1 MITMDALQWVVF
13 GDASATPLA
22 DDKALV
28 RWAQARGL
36 TALDA
41 WHVDNAQQLMIPC
54 HLSRT
59 GINWSFTYPHA
70 PSMELNDVHWDVP
83 ADPSD
88 DPRVLRIVE
97 AIEAGGATTV
107 LEPVRWT
114 LSEWP
119 PYDLH
124 ADADPNM
131 IGQKLGSVYDID
143 VIDDTHIG
151 RYWHYCPDRVALV
164 AEHLEDS
171 ELGQLLDYLE
181 GRVSLTMVNE
191 RLEPHERERFI
202 DQTFLDPNPELSEML
217 TGLLTRALDLPL

>member
-1 MITMDALQWVVF
+1 MITMHALQWVVF
-13 GDASATPLA
+13 GDDGATALA

-28 RWAQARGL
+28 RWAQARQL
-36 TALDA
+36 RSLDA
-41 WHVDNAQQLMIPC
+41 WHAIPGQQIMAPC
-54 HLSRT
+54 HLSRR
-59 GINWSFTYPHA
+59 GISWTFSYPK
-70 PSMELNDVHWDVP
+70 SSTIDFNDVHWDVP

-97 AIEAGGATTV
+97 AIESGASASV

-114 LSEWP
+114 ASEWP

-124 ADADPNM
+124 ADADPNQ

-143 VIDDTHIG
+143 VIDDTRIG
-151 RYWHYCPDRVALV
+151 RYWHYCPERVALV
-164 AEHLEDS
+164 AEQLDDAQ
-171 ELGQLLDYLE
+171 LGQLLDYLE
-181 GRVSLTMVNE
+181 GRVGVTMINE

-202 DQTFLDPNPELSEML
+202 DQTFLEPNPELSEML

>member
-1 MITMDALQWVVF
+1 MITVNALRWVVF
-13 GDASATPLA
+13 GDDGATALA
-22 DDKALV
+22 DDEALV

-36 TALDA
+36 RSVDA
-41 WHVDNAQQLMIPC
+41 WHAEPGQKLMIPC

-59 GINWSFTYPHA
+59 GVNWTFSYPRGI
-70 PSMELNDVHWDVP
+70 SIELNDVQWNVP

-97 AIEAGGATTV
+97 TIETGGSASV

-119 PYDLH
+119 PQDLH
-124 ADADPNM
+124 ADADPNE

-151 RYWHYCPDRVALV
+151 RYWHYCPERVALV
-164 AEHLEDS
+164 AERLDEP

-181 GRVSLTMVNE
+181 GRVSLTVVNE

-202 DQTFLDPNPELSEML
+202 DQTFLEPNPELSDLL